1 MKKLISSLI
10 AMLLCMSY
18 FSVASVADGVA
29 PKDGT
34 ATPYGIYGVV
44 EDIGVNPNS
53 NPLTRS
59 ALFGAEIRLD
69 PGKSFTSYQYEVK
82 SSCTRVGMTST
93 PTNVK
98 HKISLYGSNTIGGSK
113 TLIGSMTSSTSGV
126 AKEYNNNYRYYNVV
140 VKNIGS
146 SSGVNTVGIYAD

>member
-82 SSCTRVGMTST
+82 SSCTRV
-93 PTNVK
+93 
-98 HKISLYGSNTIGGSK
+98 
-113 TLIGSMTSSTSGV
+113 
-126 AKEYNNNYRYYNVV
+126 EYYWW
-140 VKNIGS
+140 VKNFNWKYDIINFRS
-146 SSGVNTVGIYAD
+146 SKRV